1 MADPKNP
8 AAVGQKNSPSAVES
22 FLGKFTVL
30 FGAVREL
37 WIVFGLVIL
46 TNLAYRLVNLTLSL
60 WLTSDLGF
68 SDAKTGLVVMIWS
81 AGLTLAIVLV
91 GSLTDALGLRK
102 TFLLGFALCIIS
114 RVFLTFTT
122 VKWLALG
129 GGMAVLAVGEGMGSP
144 VTVAALRRYTTTAQR
159 SIAYSVFYAI
169 MNGGFFI
176 ALYIS
181 DALRAGMGE
190 HGRLE
195 VPGLGME
202 LSTYRTLFLV
212 SLALSVPSFVLAYF
226 WLREGVEATDQGVV
240 ITPEQPKYP
249 GLNMFQALGCTV
261 RDTLR
266 ETGRIFLGLWQQPG
280 FYKFIAF
287 LSFAAFIKMIFLHM
301 DYTYPKFGIREL
313 GEGSPI
319 GHLYALNSIL
329 IVFLAPLV
337 GVLTQRIPAYRMV
350 IFGSFV
356 AASSVFIMTIPPQ
369 RFQRLADGKL
379 GHAIANSWLG
389 GYSRVSPDDF
399 RNLPA
404 FAKQL
409 QYGSNSVSLSLKESL
424 SPITRAL
431 LSRQPANGF
440 LDESLRPHPTT
451 ALVSAAEL
459 KDIPSFL
466 KRLQDDSN
474 PATRPASQILWDGFS
489 TKGKSILRRADPAA
503 EGLRSAT
510 LARELNRV
518 LQGAPM
524 YDKKQRARFAGVA
537 LSDATRLAVESDS
550 VRAND
555 SRATQS
561 QLLNRL
567 LLEDAYP
574 EFIVK
579 SDCPLRVA
587 LAEDI
592 TKLIKGSSFF
602 EAQRFAG
609 VSLSD
614 DTKQLLAKA
623 PQGGELVR
631 LNRCLLEDAYAAELL
646 RNRVGVPGSVNPWYV
661 MIFLFVALLSVGE
674 AFYSPRLY
682 EYTAAIA
689 PKGQEASYMAMSSLP
704 FFLAKLGVAPVSG
717 LLLAHF
723 CPDTGP
729 RNSGT
734 LWLLIGLSTM
744 IAPVGLFVFQ
754 RFIRVHEAGRD
765 E

>member
-1 MADPKNP
+1 MTDQKGAV
-8 AAVGQKNSPSAVES
+8 AAAKPES

-37 WIVFGLVIL
+37 WIVFALVIL
-46 TNLAYRLVNLTLSL
+46 TNLAYRLVNFTLSL

-68 SDAKTGLVVMIWS
+68 SDEKTGVAVMIWS
-81 AGLTLAIVLV
+81 AGMTLCIVLV

-122 VKWLALG
+122 VKWIALG
-129 GGMAVLAVGEGMGSP
+129 GGMTLLALGEGMGAP

-190 HGRLE
+190 HGRFV
-195 VPGLGME
+195 VPGLRME
-202 LSTYRTLFLV
+202 LSTYRTIFLV
-212 SLALSVPSFVLAYF
+212 SLALAVPSLLLAYF
-226 WLREGVEATDQGVV
+226 WVREGVEATDQGVV

-249 GLNMFQALGCTV
+249 GMNMFQALGLTV

-266 ETGRIFLGLWQQPG
+266 DTGRIFLGLWQQPG
-280 FYKFIAF
+280 FYKFLAF

-313 GEGSPI
+313 GEGAPI

-337 GVLTQRIPAYRMV
+337 GVLTQKIPAYRMV
-350 IFGSFV
+350 ILGSFV
-356 AASSVFIMTIPPQ
+356 AASSVFVMTVPPQ
-369 RFQRLADGKL
+369 RFAKLADGRV

-389 GYSRVSPDDF
+389 GYSRFSPDDF
-399 RNLPA
+399 RDLPT
-404 FAKQL
+404 FANHL
-409 QYGSNSVSLSLKESL
+409 NYGSNSVSRSLAGSL

-431 LSRQPANGF
+431 LGRQIANGF
-440 LDESLRPHPTT
+440 RDESQCPHPTT
-451 ALVSAAEL
+451 ALVAAAEL
-459 KDIPSFL
+459 KDVPAFL
-466 KRLQDDSN
+466 KRLQNDSN
-474 PATRPASQILWDGFS
+474 PATRPVSQFLWAEFS
-489 TKGKSILRRADPAA
+489 SKGKSVFGETDPSAVDRRP
-503 EGLRSAT
+503 AT
-510 LARELNRV
+510 LVRELNRV
-518 LQGAPM
+518 LQGDPL
-524 YDKKQRARFAGVA
+524 YVKKQKARFAGVA
-537 LSDATRLAVESDS
+537 LSQATRLAVDSDPAA
-550 VRAND
+550 AND
-555 SRATQS
+555 SRVTQS

-567 LLEDAYP
+567 LLEDTYP
-574 EFIVK
+574 EFVVK

-587 LAEDI
+587 LGEDVS
-592 TKLIKGSSFF
+592 KLMKGPSFF
-602 EAQRFAG
+602 DAQRFAG
-609 VSLSD
+609 VPLSGE
-614 DTKQLLAKA
+614 TKRWLAQA
-623 PQGGELVR
+623 SQGGARVR
-631 LNRCLLEDAYAAELL
+631 LNRWLLEDAFPGELL
-646 RNRVGVPGSVNPWYV
+646 ANRVGVAGSVNPWYV
-661 MIFLFVALLSVGE
+661 MIFLFVVLLSVGE

-717 LLLAHF
+717 VLLAHF
-723 CPDTGP
+723 CPDTGL

-734 LWLLIGLSTM
+734 LWMLIGLSTM
-744 IAPVGLFVFQ
+744 IAPVGLFIFQ

>member
-1 MADPKNP
+1 MTDPKTP
-8 AAVGQKNSPSAVES
+8 AAAVAPES

-37 WIVFGLVIL
+37 WIVFALTIL
-46 TNLAYRLVNLTLSL
+46 SNLAYRLVNFTLSL

-68 SDAKTGLVVMIWS
+68 SDERTGLVVMIWS
-81 AGLTLAIVLV
+81 AGLTLSIVLV

-102 TFLLGFALCIIS
+102 TFLLGFALCIVS

-122 VKWLALG
+122 VKWIALG
-129 GGMAVLAVGEGMGSP
+129 GGMTILAVGEGMCAP

-190 HGRLE
+190 HGRFA

-202 LSTYRTLFLV
+202 LSTYRTVFLA
-212 SLALSVPSFVLAYF
+212 SLALAVPSLLLTYF
-226 WLREGVEATDQGVV
+226 WIREGVEATDQGVV

-249 GLNMFQALGCTV
+249 GLNMFKALGFTV

-266 ETGRIFLGLWQQPG
+266 DTGRIFMGLWQQPG
-280 FYKFIAF
+280 FYKFLAF

-313 GEGSPI
+313 GEGAPI

-337 GVLTQRIPAYRMV
+337 GVLTQKIPAYRMV

-356 AASSVFIMTIPPQ
+356 AASSVFIMTVPPE
-369 RFQRLADGKL
+369 RFQRLADGKV
-379 GHAIANSWLG
+379 GHGIFNVWLG
-389 GYSRVSPDDF
+389 GYSRFSPDDF
-399 RNLPA
+399 RDLPA
-404 FAKQL
+404 FGNQL
-409 QYGSNSVSLSLKESL
+409 QSGTNPVSRSLKESL
-424 SPITRAL
+424 SPITQAL
-431 LSRQPANGF
+431 LSRQIANGF
-440 LDESLRPHPTT
+440 RDESLCPRPTT
-451 ALVSAAEL
+451 ALVSPAEL
-459 KDIPSFL
+459 KDVPTFL
-466 KRLQDDSN
+466 KRLQNDPN
-474 PATRPASQILWDGFS
+474 PATRPVSQPLWDAFS
-489 TKGKSILRRADPAA
+489 SKGKAVFVEPNSAA
-503 EGLRSAT
+503 EGRRPAT
-510 LARELNRV
+510 LARELNRI
-518 LQGAPM
+518 LQGDPL
-524 YDKKQRARFAGVA
+524 YDKKQKALFAGVA
-537 LSDATRLAVESDS
+537 LSEATRQAVASNPAT
-550 VRAND
+550 AND
-555 SRATQS
+555 SRVTQS

-567 LLEDAYP
+567 LLEDTYP
-574 EFIVK
+574 EFLAK

-587 LAEDI
+587 LAEG
-592 TKLIKGSSFF
+592 LSRLMKGPCLFK
-602 EAQRFAG
+602 ADRFAG
-609 VSLSD
+609 VALSD
-614 DTKQLLAKA
+614 QTKQMLAQQ
-623 PQGGELVR
+623 PQGGGLVR
-631 LNRCLLEDAYAAELL
+631 LNRCLLEDAFPSALL
-646 RNRVGVPGSVNPWYV
+646 QNRVGVPGSVNPYYV
-661 MIFLFVALLSVGE
+661 MIFLFVVLLSIGE

-704 FFLAKLGVAPVSG
+704 FFLAKLGVAPFSG
-717 LLLAHF
+717 VLLAHF

-729 RNSGT
+729 RHPGT
-734 LWLLIGLSTM
+734 LWLIIGLSTM